1 MRMLKVSLA
10 GKLTRFTEQY
20 VVLFLMAFFVAILS
34 SCHEDLIEDDG
45 GGEVVPPVEIVTP
58 PVYMLLDG
66 PYESGVTLTRNEDDS
81 YTIETIN
88 GDPWATASLFEEDV
102 PEECN
107 VLEFEYQ
114 TEMGMSNLELFFVD
128 AKTGIDATHS
138 MSAGGVP
145 PSKGW
150 SSFSV
155 RLKKYRQYFNWGK
168 TKDYLRMDFGDQP
181 DNTIQM
187 RNICLRTMN
196 DEEKQEEEEEN
207 NEAVNKE
214 KYEQE
219 IKDYLNKEY
228 DCHITDVA
236 VGENSISIQGNYT
249 GEGTFFLGEIPTFV
263 DMFKI
268 EKVENK
274 TPLST
279 SSFNVQLDRYVTIG
293 DYQYDRLLSKWAIFK
308 EGAAKDEIVS
318 HARYANVDKMY
329 VKQSNVEAIPL
340 KSKKGL
346 GGLINHGLLAADL
359 DDLDIASATINIP
372 ISHFMHLSQQG
383 GDIPHTYGGQTYYF
397 DEGYIKS
404 SFDVVL
410 EQTSA
415 RGISVA
421 GILLVP
427 PTGDAGTLLKH
438 PDFNGVAPYTMPNMT
453 TIEATNCYAAALD
466 FLAERYS
473 APNMRI
479 AHWIIHNEVDGGS
492 HWTNMGDKPIA
503 TFMDTYLRSM
513 RMCYNI
519 VHQYDQHSE
528 VFISFSHG
536 WNIAAGG
543 GWYKVRDM
551 LDFMNQFSEAEGDFF
566 WSLACHSYP
575 AQLGNPCTWDDEQ
588 ATYSM
593 DTEYVTLKN
602 LEVLDKWVKTA
613 RNQYKGT
620 ARRSVW
626 LSEAGTCSPSY
637 KEEDLQNQAAGFA
650 YGWKKINN
658 LDGISGIQWHSWF
671 DHLGDGACLGLRKY
685 ADETYNG
692 EIKPVWTTY
701 QNAGTSGEDEYFKQY
716 LSRIGIDSWDGI
728 IHDIP

>member
-1 MRMLKVSLA
+1 MKMLRVSFA
-10 GKLTRFTEQY
+10 GKLTCFMEQY
-20 VVLFLMAFFVAILS
+20 AVPFLMVLFVAVLS
-34 SCHEDLIEDDG
+34 ACHDNLIEEG
-45 GGEVVPPVEIVTP
+45 GGEVVPPEEIVTP

-66 PYESGVTLTRNEDDS
+66 PYKSGVTLTQNEDDS

-88 GDPWATASLFEEDV
+88 GDPWATGSLFEEDV

-114 TEMGMSNLELFFVD
+114 TEMGISNLELFFVD
-128 AKTGIDATHS
+128 AKNGIDATHS
-138 MSAGGVP
+138 MSAGGVS

-155 RLKKYRQYFNWGK
+155 RLKKYRQEFDWGK
-168 TKDYLRMDFGDQP
+168 AKDYLRIDFGDQP

-187 RNICLRTMN
+187 RNICLRMMN

-207 NEAVNKE
+207 NEAANKE
-214 KYEQE
+214 KYEQG
-219 IKDYLNKEY
+219 IKDYLNQEY
-228 DCHITDVA
+228 DCHVTDVV
-236 VGENSISIQGNYT
+236 VGEDMISIQGNYT
-249 GEGTFFLGEIPTFV
+249 GEGTFFLGEIPPFV
-263 DMFKI
+263 DMFKV

-293 DYQYDRLLSKWAIFK
+293 DYEYDRLLSKWAIYK
-308 EGAAKDEIVS
+308 EGASKDEIVS
-318 HARYANVDKMY
+318 HARYANVDKMH
-329 VKQSNVEAIPL
+329 VKQTVEAIPL

-346 GGLINHGLLAADL
+346 GGLINHGCLASDL
-359 DDLDIASATINIP
+359 DALGIASATINIP
-372 ISHFMHLSQQG
+372 ISHFMHLSQQE
-383 GDIPHTYGGQTYYF
+383 GDIPYPYGGRTYYF
-397 DEGYIKS
+397 NEGYMKS
-404 SFDVVL
+404 SFDAVL
-410 EQTSA
+410 EQTSK

-438 PDFNGVAPYTMPNMT
+438 PDFNGIAPYTMPNMT
-453 TIEATNCYAAALD
+453 TIESTNCYAAALD
-466 FLAERYS
+466 FLAKRYS
-473 APNMRI
+473 DPNMRI

-519 VHQYDQHSE
+519 AHQYDQHSE

-551 LDFMNQFSEAEGDFF
+551 LDFMNQFSESEGDFY

-602 LEVLDKWVKTA
+602 LEVLDKWVKTS

-620 ARRSVW
+620 IRRSVW

-637 KEEDLQNQAAGFA
+637 EDDDLQDQAAGFA

-658 LDGISGIQWHSWF
+658 LDGINGIQWHSWF

-685 ADETYNG
+685 ADEPYNG

-701 QNAGTSGEDEYFKQY
+701 QKADTDEEDDYFKQY
-716 LSRIGIDSWDGI
+716 LSRIGIDSWEGI
-728 IHDIP
+728 IHNIP